1 MHERTC
7 CEDITVCPFVYLI
20 LTLVCHRMGKTATNT
35 GLKNCLLESAVYCY
49 GNVALHCA
57 LSYVAV

>member
-7 CEDITVCPFVYLI
+7 CEDITVCPVVYLI
-20 LTLVCHRMGKTATNT
+20 LTLVCHRMGKTATNIDS
-35 GLKNCLLESAVYCY
+35 KNCLLESAVCCY
-49 GNVALHCA
+49 GIVALHCA